1 MLVIAWSKLS
11 VPREH
16 KKIRSQGKFR
26 NQNFVS
32 SKIKVTVIIKVS
44 FFPINQTKKTMIS
57 SPRKCASSSQSIFEK
72 VEKKEMPADS
82 TSNLVFALCLLL
94 LLLFIERH
102 PLYTLNPYRGEVTLL
117 SAIYVQRFPRARRTL
132 VLECKG
138 RRELDCKTHPS
149 SRDESR
155 P

>member
-1 MLVIAWSKLS
+1 
-11 VPREH
+11 
-16 KKIRSQGKFR
+16 
-26 NQNFVS
+26 
-32 SKIKVTVIIKVS
+32 
-44 FFPINQTKKTMIS
+44 
-57 SPRKCASSSQSIFEK
+57 
-72 VEKKEMPADS
+72 MPADS

-117 SAIYVQRFPRARRTL
+117 SAIYVQRFPRARQTL
-132 VLECKG
+132 VLECRG

>member
-1 MLVIAWSKLS
+1 
-11 VPREH
+11 
-16 KKIRSQGKFR
+16 
-26 NQNFVS
+26 
-32 SKIKVTVIIKVS
+32 
-44 FFPINQTKKTMIS
+44 MIS

-117 SAIYVQRFPRARRTL
+117 SAIYEQREEVSMDR
-132 VLECKG
+132 VLSE
-138 RRELDCKTHPS
+138 PNP
-149 SRDESR
+149 ESYDITGHNG
-155 P
+155 